1 MQTMMLQFKHPG
13 PPPTIDDVRRLFNLT
28 AEEIDAQFGVL
39 PTDPSEGLYTVLVDV
54 RASERIKAA
63 LATRP
68 HDPAEGIF
76 ANPPIEPF
84 GPPSTQND
92 K

>member
-28 AEEIDAQFGVL
+28 AEEIDSQFGVL

-84 GPPSTQND
+84 GPPPTQND

>member
-13 PPPTIDDVRRLFNLT
+13 PPPTIDDVRQLFNL
-28 AEEIDAQFGVL
+28 AASEIDSQFGVL

-54 RASERIKAA
+54 RASERIKAV

-68 HDPAEGIF
+68 HDPAEGLF
-76 ANPPIEPF
+76 ANPRVEPF
-84 GPPSTQND
+84 GSPSTQ
-92 K
+92 

>member
-13 PPPTIDDVRRLFNLT
+13 PPPTIDDVLRLFNLT
-28 AEEIDAQFGVL
+28 AEEIDPQFGVL
-39 PTDPSEGLYTVLVDV
+39 PTDPSEGLYTVLVDS

-63 LATRP
+63 LAGRP
-68 HDPAEGIF
+68 HDPAEGLF
-76 ANPPIEPF
+76 ANPRVEPF
-84 GPPSTQND
+84 DSPPI

>member
-1 MQTMMLQFKHPG
+1 METVMLQFKHQG
-13 PPPTIDDVRRLFNLT
+13 PPPTINDVCRLFNLT
-28 AEEIDAQFGVL
+28 AGEIDAQFGVL

-54 RASERIKAA
+54 RASERIKNV

-68 HDPAEGIF
+68 SDPAEGLF

-84 GPPSTQND
+84 GPPHQ
-92 K
+92 